1 MKSVARVSGICLALA
16 LSLGSLAASAQQTTL
31 RIFAGGQ
38 QRPDVMRQTVDP

>member
-16 LSLGSLAASAQQTTL
+16 LSPGSLAASAQQTSL
-31 RIFAGGQ
+31 RIFGGGQ